1 MTDSSG
7 VRLKQLSLSCTVPAA
22 RSGLVYGRPPESEFI
37 KPEASANFDAF
48 SAKCSA
54 LRQEPGNKLKTNS
67 DAHLA
72 RLLHESLRHIDRR
85 TLTDPLVWQWMT
97 LALFPEY
104 VAWRWFDGFSLGNLN
119 EREAEGEAE
128 GEHVIKDSAIVHFL
142 GGGSLE
148 GVSRNALAR
157 LFWGAEA
164 AWVQGTGKDRY
175 MDVDTVFKFADLFS
189 GVFERLVCL
198 RPDAAIKVMR
208 DIKGRSEESRRSI
221 MVNLNL
227 VLSTTCLESLD
238 MNTYS
243 ELVSELI
250 SIEKSG

>member
-1 MTDSSG
+1 MTDSIRI
-7 VRLKQLSLSCTVPAA
+7 RLKQLSSSCTVPAA

-37 KPEASANFDAF
+37 KPEASANFHAF
-48 SAKCSA
+48 AAKCSA
-54 LRQEPGNKLKTNS
+54 LLHEPGNKLKTNS

-97 LALFPEY
+97 LDLFPEY
-104 VAWRWFDGFSLGNLN
+104 VAWRWFDGLSLGDLN
-119 EREAEGEAE
+119 EREAEGEY
-128 GEHVIKDSAIVHFL
+128 VIKDSAVVHFL
-142 GGGSLE
+142 GGASLE

-164 AWVQGTGKDRY
+164 AWVQGTGNDRY

-189 GVFERLVCL
+189 GVVERLVCL
-198 RPDAAIKVMR
+198 RADAAIKVMR